1 MTRSGSLKVKKLVA
15 LLKEL
20 KEEKTT
26 GVIHIKSYYGIG
38 SVYLKNGKIA
48 MATSSKSSERIG
60 RKVVEMGLVSE
71 IQVQQAL
78 KHQKE
83 QNKGTHLGNVLVE
96 MGFIDH
102 IDLEELILLQIREV
116 IYGMNFW
123 EDGFYRFDTSLE
135 NNVPS
140 NVLLDPVTLTEDEVE
155 LLAKGGEEKRDQR
168 KGDRK
173 KEEESIKGEIQR
185 RIDSISEK
193 LRSFKPKQ
201 IVLLVEDEMLMRKII
216 TDKLLEF
223 GFEVESVTTPAEA
236 LEKLAAYEETAIS
249 PIIVTDLVMPTI
261 SGTGMFGGMEL
272 LEIIQ
277 EKHSQIPVIMTTA
290 YPDQSTKQKAL
301 FWGVY
306 YYISKPDRSKAA
318 PDELDDLF
326 NNYMEE
332 ISLSIE
338 NIIRRRKVY
347 LEKDHLDI
355 IMNQLVEELFST
367 RMELSQVEKT
377 METKVDELGFLK
389 QTSDTL
395 IQKQDVNAVSSN
407 ILNYASKE
415 LDRAIIFLARKGEYF
430 AYKGINTCPGSSKD
444 EFDERLK
451 NLSVGQNEIDII
463 ETVTKEKKP
472 YDGRVYPTLLPL
484 IKKIGKEIPEKIVIL
499 PMIVENKVV
508 GLLYGDTLP
517 GTLPCKSVDA
527 IMILLNLAS
536 LSLEISHLKNVV
548 TKAATE

>member
-1 MTRSGSLKVKKLVA
+1 MTKSGSLKVKKLVI

-20 KEEKTT
+20 RKEKAT

-48 MATSSKSSERIG
+48 MATSSKSSEKIG

-83 QNKGTHLGNVLVE
+83 QNKGTHLGNILVE

-155 LLAKGGEEKRDQR
+155 LLAKEGEEKRDRR
-168 KGDRK
+168 KGERK
-173 KEEESIKGEIQR
+173 KKEESIKEEIQG
-185 RIDSISEK
+185 RIDNITEK

-201 IVLLVEDEMLMRKII
+201 VVLLVEDEMLMRKII

-236 LEKLAAYEETAIS
+236 LKKLAIYEETAIS

-272 LEIIQ
+272 LEKIQ
-277 EKHSQIPVIMTTA
+277 EEHSHIPVIMTTA

-318 PDELDDLF
+318 PDKLDDLF

-430 AYKGINTCPGSSKD
+430 AYKGVNTCPGSSKE
-444 EFDERLK
+444 EFDARLK
-451 NLSVGQNEIDII
+451 NLIVGQNEIDII

-472 YDGRVYPTLLPL
+472 YDGRVYPSLLPF

-536 LSLEISHLKNVV
+536 LSLEISHLKKVV
-548 TKAATE
+548 TQVGAA

>member
-1 MTRSGSLKVKKLVA
+1 MTKSGSLKVKKLVT

-20 KEEKTT
+20 REEKAT
-26 GVIHIKSYYGIG
+26 GVIHIKSSYGIG
-38 SVYLKNGKIA
+38 SVYLKDGKVA
-48 MATSSKSSERIG
+48 MATSSKSSERVG

-78 KHQKE
+78 NLQKE
-83 QNKGTHLGNVLVE
+83 QNKGTHLGDVLVE

-123 EDGFYRFDTSLE
+123 EDGFFRFDTNLE
-135 NNVPS
+135 NNVPA
-140 NVLLDPVTLTEDEVE
+140 NVLLDPLTLTEDEVKSHI
-155 LLAKGGEEKRDQR
+155 KGGEEKRERR
-168 KGDRK
+168 KGERK
-173 KEEESIKGEIQR
+173 KKEESIKGEIQR
-185 RIDSISEK
+185 RIDSINEK

-201 IVLLVEDEMLMRKII
+201 IVLLVEDEMLMRRII
-216 TDKLLEF
+216 TDKLSEF
-223 GFEVESVTTPAEA
+223 GFEVEAVSTPAEA
-236 LEKLAAYEETAIS
+236 LEKFAVYEEASIS
-249 PIIVTDLVMPTI
+249 PIVVTDLVMPTI
-261 SGTGMFGGMEL
+261 SGRGMFGGMEL
-272 LEIIQ
+272 LEKIQ
-277 EKHSQIPVIMTTA
+277 GEYSQIPVIMTTA

-306 YYISKPDRSKAA
+306 YYISKPDRSKAR

-332 ISLSIE
+332 LSLSIE
-338 NIIRRRKVY
+338 NIIRRREVY

-355 IMNQLVEELFST
+355 IRNQLVEELFST
-367 RMELSQVEKT
+367 KMELSQVEKT
-377 METKVDELGFLK
+377 METKVAELGFLK
-389 QTSDTL
+389 RTSDTL

-430 AYKGINTCPGSSKD
+430 AYKGVNRCPGNSKE

-451 NLSVGQNEIDII
+451 NLSFGQNEIDII
-463 ETVTKEKKP
+463 ETVIKEKTP
-472 YDGRVYPTLLPL
+472 YDGRVYPTLLPI
-484 IKKIGKEIPEKIVIL
+484 IKKIGKEIPEKIIIL
-499 PMIVENKVV
+499 PMIVGNKVV

-517 GTLPCKSVDA
+517 GTPPCRSVDA

-536 LSLEISHLKNVV
+536 LSLEISHLKKTITDVDGP
-548 TKAATE
+548 

>member
-1 MTRSGSLKVKKLVA
+1 MTKSGSLKIKKLVT

-20 KEEKTT
+20 REEKAT
-26 GVIHIKSYYGIG
+26 GVIHIKSSYGIG
-38 SVYLKNGKIA
+38 SVYLKDGKVA
-48 MATSSKSSERIG
+48 MATSSKSSEKVG

-78 KHQKE
+78 NRQKE
-83 QNKGTHLGNVLVE
+83 QNKGTHLGDVLVE

-116 IYGMNFW
+116 IYGMNCW
-123 EDGFYRFDTSLE
+123 EDGFYRFDTRLE
-135 NNVPS
+135 NNVPA
-140 NVLLDPVTLTEDEVE
+140 NVLLDPVSLSEDEVE
-155 LLAKGGEEKRDQR
+155 PLVKEVGDGRDRR
-168 KGDRK
+168 KGERK
-173 KEEESIKGEIQR
+173 KKEESIKGEIQR

-193 LRSFKPKQ
+193 LSSFKPKQ
-201 IVLLVEDEMLMRKII
+201 IVLLVEDEMLMRRII
-216 TDKLLEF
+216 TDKLSGF
-223 GFEVESVTTPAEA
+223 GFEVEAVSTPAEA
-236 LEKLAAYEETAIS
+236 LEKFAVYEETSIA
-249 PIIVTDLVMPTI
+249 PVVVTDLVMPTM
-261 SGTGMFGGMEL
+261 SGNGMFGGMEL
-272 LEIIQ
+272 LERIQ
-277 EKHSQIPVIMTTA
+277 EDYSQIPVIMTTA

-306 YYISKPDRSKAA
+306 YYISKPDRSKAR

-332 ISLSIE
+332 LSLSIE
-338 NIIRRRKVY
+338 NIIRRREVY

-355 IMNQLVEELFST
+355 IRDQLVEELFST
-367 RMELSQVEKT
+367 KMELSQVEKT

-395 IQKQDVNAVSSN
+395 IQKHDVNAVSSN

-415 LDRAIIFLARKGEYF
+415 LDRAIIFLARKGDYF
-430 AYKGINTCPGSSKD
+430 AYKGVNTCSGSSKE
-444 EFDERLK
+444 EFDKRLK
-451 NLSVGQNEIDII
+451 SITLGQSEIDII

-472 YDGRVYPTLLPL
+472 YDGRVYPSLLPL
-484 IKKIGKEIPEKIVIL
+484 IKKVGKEIPEKIVIL
-499 PMIVENKVV
+499 PMIVENRVV

-527 IMILLNLAS
+527 MMILLNLAS
-536 LSLEISHLKNVV
+536 LSLEITHLKKGFTNVDP
-548 TKAATE
+548 A